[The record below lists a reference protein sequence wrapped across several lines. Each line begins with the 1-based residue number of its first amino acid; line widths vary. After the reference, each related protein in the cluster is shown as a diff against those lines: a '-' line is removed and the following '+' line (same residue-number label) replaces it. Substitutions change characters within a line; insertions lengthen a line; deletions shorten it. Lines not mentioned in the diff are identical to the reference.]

1 MLESITEDLKQAQD
15 NGELYKSSY
24 ENICEVLGI
33 ENLPDWVTR
42 SLEELISD
50 KNWEELNN
58 RFHTNLAFGT
68 GGMRGRTIGNQITKA
83 ERGKS
88 GKGETPEYAAV
99 GSNTLNEITALRAT
113 KALLLY
119 VRQWMAEQG
128 ILEQPRLVVAHDVR
142 HFSRKFCELVANAWC
157 RLGGYS
163 MIFDGPR
170 STPQL
175 SFTVRHQYAHAGIV
189 ITASHNPSHDNGF
202 KAYFGDGGQLIPSHA
217 EKVVEKYKGIS
228 ISELLPLL
236 EKGDSETPPWTVL
249 QAGDDLSYRAALE
262 DAVLDPELLQQNA
275 PKVVFT
281 PIHGTGAISAIP
293 ALWDHGVEVVVV
305 DEQNKHDPNFST
317 VQSPNPENA
326 EALKLGISVARK
338 TKAEFVMGSDPDC
351 DRIGVAAKQK
361 GGGYVCLT
369 GNQVACMLAEYRL
382 MVTKRRQLLEE
393 GAGDRFAILKTFV
406 TTPMLT
412 RIAEGYGIRCVNTPT
427 GFKWMAEKLGK
438 YENDAI
444 LELKE
449 KEGLSLDFDGTDLFA
464 RIDILSRYSNYVV
477 LAAEES
483 YGYLPLDVV
492 RDKDGNASALA
503 IAELFAFLKSTQ
515 STPFDFLDT
524 LYKKYGYHY
533 EKTENLY
540 FEGAEGSATITRL
553 ADSYRKNPLA
563 SIDGIEVAK
572 TKDFLES
579 GYIDEDEDPLPLE
592 NFLHMTLENGYSIA
606 IRPSGT
612 EPKIK
617 YYLFGCGEANA
628 IDLEVSKNEITDK
641 VETMAKWLTENAHE
655 RLGNEK

>member
-1 MLESITEDLKQAQD
+1 MPETIAENLNQAKER
-15 NGELYKSSY
+15 GELYESSY
-24 ENICEVLGI
+24 ENACEILGN
-33 ENLPDWVTR
+33 ENLPQWINH
-42 SLEELISD
+42 SLEELVSD
-50 KNWEELNN
+50 QNWEELNN
-58 RFHTNLAFGT
+58 RFHKNLAFGT
-68 GGMRGRTIGNQITKA
+68 GGMRGRTMGNQITRA

-88 GKGETPEYAAV
+88 RKGETPEYAAV
-99 GSNTLNEITALRAT
+99 GSNTLNEITVLRAT
-113 KALLLY
+113 KALFLY
-119 VRQWMAEQG
+119 VKQWMAEQG
-128 ILEQPRLVVAHDVR
+128 VLEQPRLVVAHDVR
-142 HFSRKFCELVANAWC
+142 HFSRKFCELAASAWS

-202 KAYFGDGGQLIPSHA
+202 KAYFVDGAQLTPTHA
-217 EKVVEKYKGIS
+217 EKVVEEYKGIS

-236 EKGDSETPPWTVL
+236 DKGDPQDTPWTVL

-262 DAVLDPELLQQNA
+262 DAVLDPELLQQHA

-305 DEQNKHDPNFST
+305 DEQNKPDPNFTT
-317 VQSPNPENA
+317 VQSPNPENP

-338 TKAEFVMGSDPDC
+338 TKTELVMGSDPDS
-351 DRIGVAAKQK
+351 DRIGVAVKQK
-361 GGGYVCLT
+361 GGGFVCLT

-382 MVTKRRQLLEE
+382 MVTKRKQLLED

-406 TTPMLT
+406 TTPMLN
-412 RIAEGYGIRCVNTPT
+412 RIAEAYGIRCVNTPT

-438 YENDAI
+438 YETDAM

-464 RIDILSRYSNYVV
+464 RIDILLRYSTYVV

-515 STPFDFLDT
+515 SSPFDFLDA
-524 LYKKYGYHY
+524 LYKKYGFHF

-540 FEGAEGSATITRL
+540 FEGAEGSDTIAKL
-553 ADSYRKNPLA
+553 AASYRKTPLSA
-563 SIDGIEVAK
+563 IDGIAVSK

-579 GYIDEDEDPLPLE
+579 GYIDEDEDPLPVE
-592 NFLHMTLENGYSIA
+592 NFLQMTLENGYSIA

-617 YYLFGCGEANA
+617 YYLFGCGEKNA
-628 IDLEVSKNEITDK
+628 TDLEASKDEVTQKI
-641 VETMAKWLTENAHE
+641 ETMAKWLVEDARE
-655 RLGNEK
+655 RVG